1 MGSKSRSSSS
11 QSSTSQQFTTVND
24 GEFAGANGITIDE
37 SDHSINDS
45 YNTETNTD
53 IDYEQDNSIEDS
65 YNTET
70 NTEIDYE
77 QDNSIED
84 SYNTDI
90 ELDGDYNNNTGVINL
105 TDGGIIEEGFE
116 FGKNALNANE
126 QVSSMAL
133 RLGGQLFGDAVR
145 FGSKALDTV
154 EDTFDEATRFGRD
167 SLNFGRDAFKEAT
180 AFGRDSLDF
189 GRDAITAI
197 DRQADRTTDAIF
209 DLAESQTERFADSLE
224 ELTLNNADMINGL
237 AGDLFAQNSAQSA
250 EQLATVTELARNT
263 ALQGQDIVAKSA
275 NEQVKYMMFAVAG
288 VAALGI
294 FLTMKKG

>member
-11 QSSTSQQFTTVND
+11 QSSTSQQFTTIND
-24 GEFAGANGITIDE
+24 GEFAGASDISIDE
-37 SDHSINDS
+37 SDH
-45 YNTETNTD
+45 
-53 IDYEQDNSIEDS
+53 SIEDS

-70 NTEIDYE
+70 NTDIEID

-90 ELDGDYNNNTGVINL
+90 ELDGDFNNNTGVINL

-116 FGKNALNANE
+116 FGKTALEENSDVVARGFHFGE
-126 QVSSMAL
+126 EVAGDAL
-133 RLGGQLFGDAVR
+133 RLGGQVVGYATEFGA
-145 FGSKALDTV
+145 KALRTV
-154 EDTFDEATRFGRD
+154 EDTFDDATRFGRE
-167 SLNFGRDAFKEAT
+167 SLNFGRDAFRGAT
-180 AFGRDSLDF
+180 EF

-209 DLAESQTERFADSLE
+209 DLTESQTERFADSLE
-224 ELTLNNADMINGL
+224 ELTLNNADLINGL
-237 AGDLFAQNSAQSA
+237 AGNLFSQQAAQSS
-250 EQLATVTELARNT
+250 EQLETVTELARNT

-288 VAALGI
+288 IAVFGI
-294 FLTMKKG
+294 FLTMRK